1 MILRRPYAF
10 LVKHFRLIHV
20 ILLLLTFF
28 IFLQSGDIVG
38 FFNDYIDRTGYIDF
52 EIVAKNL
59 IGFFSVFLDFLIL
72 LICGILVYL
81 LKYKRK
87 PVLFYV
93 ICMALYFVIMLT
105 YFFLP
110 SFIGGMGFNPP
121 SAILVRV
128 IRDVYTISLIAQIGI
143 MGITFVRAIGF
154 DIKKFDFKRDVQDL
168 GITDEDNEEFEF
180 EFNLDTDDIL
190 TKIKKRIRYLK
201 YFYKENKLIFFV
213 GYAVL
218 AFIIVSSIFTY
229 ITGLEHVYHEGDMY
243 SVGNINYTVL
253 KTYNTVLNSKGNRI
267 NDKYFYTI
275 VKIRAANNSGW
286 QSRLNVSNIKLY
298 YDKYHSVTPN
308 NTVYENFKE
317 YGVQYFN
324 QILSPYEIRD
334 FILIYQIPISN
345 YNNNFKLRTV
355 YNLERKD
362 GATVFNYRTV
372 RLHPEYDTDKTTKV
386 KEVGLNEEL
395 SFEGSILGK
404 TTIKIKSY
412 ELKDSFTYN
421 SKICLN
427 GKCDSKT
434 NFITASS
441 ENAIAL
447 TVMRLNYEIKYDYS
461 ALGKNY
467 NVSDFLAR
475 FGRIR
480 YVIDGIKDN
489 KDLNHNIV
497 IKDLTAVYTN
507 KLSFIEVKN
516 ILKRADIIYIDFTI
530 KDKVYTIKLKDVL
543 KETQE
548 AKAKEQLNQIE
559 NEFK

>member
-1 MILRRPYAF
+1 MILRKPYAF

-20 ILLLLTFF
+20 ILLFLTFF

-38 FFNDYIDRTGYIDF
+38 FFNDYIDRARYIDF
-52 EIVAKNL
+52 EIVAKSL
-59 IGFFSVFLDFLIL
+59 IGFFSIFLDFMII
-72 LICGILVYL
+72 LICGLLIYL

-93 ICMALYFVIMLT
+93 ICMAIYSVILLT

-121 SAILVRV
+121 SPVLVRV
-128 IRDVYTISLIAQIGI
+128 IRDVYMISLIAQVGI

-213 GYAVL
+213 GYAIL
-218 AFIIVSSIFTY
+218 AFIIASSIFTY
-229 ITGLEHVYHEGDMY
+229 LTGLEHTYHEGDMY

-267 NDKYFYTI
+267 NDKYFYII

-286 QSRLNVSNIKLY
+286 QSRLNVANIKLY
-298 YDKYHSVTPN
+298 YDKHHSVTPSK
-308 NTVYENFKE
+308 TVYENFKE
-317 YGVQYFN
+317 YGVQYYN

-334 FILIYQIPISN
+334 FILIYEVPIDN

-355 YNLERKD
+355 YSVERKD

-372 RLHPEYDTDKTTKV
+372 RLHPEYDSDKTAKV

-395 SFEGSILGK
+395 SFEGSVLGK
-404 TTIKIKSY
+404 TTIKIKNY

-421 SKICLN
+421 SKICME

-441 ENAIAL
+441 ETAIAL
-447 TVMRLNYEIKYDYS
+447 TVMRLNYEINYDYS
-461 ALGKNY
+461 TLGKNY
-467 NVSDFLAR
+467 NVNDFLAR
-475 FGRIR
+475 FGKIR

-497 IKDLTAVYTN
+497 IKDLTTVYTN

-516 ILKRADIIYIDFTI
+516 ILKRADIIYLDFTI
-530 KDKVYTIKLKDVL
+530 KDKIYTVKLKDTL

-559 NEFK
+559 SEFK